1 MRPGSNS
8 GGGFVKP
15 GSNNGGGFGGGFA
28 QPRPSY
34 GSGSYGS
41 KEIINMK
48 GNTIVKIRQQG
59 LKNGLVLQNN
69 KS

>member
-8 GGGFVKP
+8 GGGLVRP

-48 GNTIVKIRQQG
+48 EYIVF
-59 LKNGLVLQNN
+59 LKKTLARA
-69 KS
+69 